1 MPYVPEELV
10 AALLALIRISK
21 RLSYIACLAAYIP
34 EQKPILGREKEDI
47 NESMTNK
54 ERVR

>member
-21 RLSYIACLAAYIP
+21 RLSCIACLAAYIS

>member
-21 RLSYIACLAAYIP
+21 RLSCIACLAAFIP

>member
-1 MPYVPEELV
+1 MPYVPQELV
-10 AALLALIRISK
+10 AALLTLIRISK